1 MHMQF
6 VYTAKN
12 GAGDIQTGHI
22 TAADVEAVKRA
33 LREQSLF
40 PIDVRKKTA
49 DTFFKKLIGRRDKT
63 ALSKRD
69 LLSVTT
75 QLAIMTRSG
84 VDLATAFQSLAQQ
97 CGSANVRNILSQVH
111 KDVTGGKSISD
122 AMQAQAS
129 VFGDAY
135 VASVAAGEAAGK
147 LPDVLGRLAQFQR
160 SEIRVRATVRTLL
173 AYPVLLAGVSSL
185 VVIGLVSFVLPKF
198 VDIFSQFEIDL
209 PVLTQVIVAASDV
222 LRQHVLIWVPIVLAA
237 FVGLIVS
244 RHTEAGRRKWDAAM
258 LNTILIR
265 DITRAF
271 YIGRTFR
278 LMGLMIESGVPLLE
292 GLRLTRNSV
301 RNSLYRELFDELEE
315 AILNG
320 RGLASSLIK
329 AGFVPPVAAEMIL
342 TAERTGTLGMV
353 TELMGEHYE
362 EEGESKLREMAT
374 ILEPLIIVAMGIIVA
389 TIVMAVMLPIFNI
402 AILAR

>member
-1 MHMQF
+1 MQF
-6 VYTAKN
+6 VYTAKSKT
-12 GAGDIQTGHI
+12 GDIQSGHI
-22 TAADVEAVKRA
+22 SAADVDAVKRA

-40 PIDVRKKTA
+40 AIDIRKKA
-49 DTFFKKLIGRRDKT
+49 AASPFKLFGSREKG

-84 VDLATAFQSLAQQ
+84 VDLASAFQSLSQQ
-97 CGSANVRNILSQVH
+97 CSNPMLRNILGQVH

-122 AMQAQAS
+122 AMFAQAS

-147 LPDVLGRLAQFQR
+147 LPEVLGRLAQFQR
-160 SEIRVRATVRTLL
+160 TEMRVRATVRTLL
-173 AYPVLLAGVSSL
+173 AYPLLLSGVSSL
-185 VVIGLVSFVLPKF
+185 VVIGLVTFVLPKF
-198 VDIFSQFEIDL
+198 VDIFGQFEVAL
-209 PVLTQVIVAASDV
+209 PMITQVVVAMSDV
-222 LRQHVLIWVPIVLAA
+222 IRKHWLLWLPLAIGA
-237 FVGLIVS
+237 FAGLIVS
-244 RHTEAGRRKWDAAM
+244 RNVESGRRKWDYAM
-258 LNTILIR
+258 LNVPVLR

-301 RNSLYRELFDELEE
+301 RNSLYRRLFDELEE
-315 AILNG
+315 SILNG
-320 RGLASSLIK
+320 RGLAASLIN
-329 AGFVPPVAAEMIL
+329 AGFVPAVAAEMVL

-362 EEGESKLREMAT
+362 EEGESKLRELAT
-374 ILEPLIIVAMGIIVA
+374 MLEPLIIVVMGVIVA
-389 TIVMAVMLPIFNI
+389 TIVMAVMLPMFDI
-402 AILAR
+402 ATMAR